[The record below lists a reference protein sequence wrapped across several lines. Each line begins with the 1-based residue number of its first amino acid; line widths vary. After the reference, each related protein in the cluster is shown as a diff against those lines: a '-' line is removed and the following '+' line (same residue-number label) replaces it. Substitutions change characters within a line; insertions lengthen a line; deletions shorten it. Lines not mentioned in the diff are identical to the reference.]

1 MARNLDK
8 DALDYHEGHR
18 PGKIE
23 LKITKPFVTQ
33 RDLSL
38 AYSPG
43 VAAPCLE
50 IAKDPSAAFRYTA
63 KGNLVA
69 VITNG
74 TAVLGLGDIGPL
86 AGKPVME
93 GKGALFKK
101 FADVDVF
108 DIEVAE
114 NDVNMFCEVVRRLEP
129 TFGGI
134 NLEDIKGPE
143 CFEIEE
149 RLKREMQIPVFHDDQ
164 HGTAIISTAA
174 ILNSLE
180 LTGKKAK
187 DVRAVICGAGAA
199 GISCG
204 EMMVMA
210 GVRRENVIMTDSKG
224 VIHAGRDDLN
234 KYKARFAPKTD
245 FRTLEDAMKGADI
258 FLGLSKANMVTRE
271 MVASMAPKPIILAMA
286 NPVPE
291 ILPEEVKA
299 VRSDAIVGTGR
310 SDYPNQVNNVLG
322 FPFIFRGALD
332 VRARQINEEMKMAA
346 AMALAELAKQEVPDS
361 VKRAYGVTQMA
372 FGPEYIIPKPFDPR
386 VLTWVAPAVAKAA
399 CETGVAQKPIK
410 NWDAYRDALAARVNR
425 GKEAMRTTMQR
436 ARREPRRIVFA
447 EALEDKVLQACE
459 ILVAEGVAKPILVG
473 DAAAIAARA
482 EELSVSLDGVEVVD
496 LATSPRL
503 EAYADELWNLR
514 QRKGMTPQKA
524 RREMRTPLVY
534 ASMAV
539 RLGDADGLV
548 AGLNRSYSET
558 VRPALQVIGLAPG
571 AKRVSGMYMLALERR
586 ALFFADAT
594 VNITPDAQTL
604 ADIAVSTGRAVR
616 EYFDTE
622 PRIAMLSF
630 SNFGSVEHAQSRHS
644 ADAVRLAKAMDPTL
658 VIDGEMAADTALV
671 PEIAKQAF
679 PMSAIQGDAN
689 VLVFPDLQAG
699 NIAYKLVQ
707 HLAGAEVI
715 GPVLLG
721 LAKPANVLNH
731 YSTVDEIVNI
741 AAITVIQARRL
752 AAAQKSAAAAPAKA
766 SESKPS
772 GSKAGASK
780 ASVKSGAKGAAATK
794 PAPRAIAAKGSA
806 KSGAGKTRR

>member
-8 DALDYHEGHR
+8 DALEYHEMHR
-18 PGKIE
+18 PGKVEIRP
-23 LKITKPFVTQ
+23 TKPCVTQ

-63 KGNLVA
+63 RGNLVA
-69 VITNG
+69 VISNG

-93 GKGALFKK
+93 GKGILFKK
-101 FADVDVF
+101 FADIDVF
-108 DIEVAE
+108 DIEVDE
-114 NDVNMFCEVVRRLEP
+114 KDVSMFCEVVKRLEP

-149 RLKREMQIPVFHDDQ
+149 RLKAEMGIPVFHDDQ

-174 ILNSLE
+174 ILNAME
-180 LTGKKAK
+180 LTGKDIRKI
-187 DVRAVICGAGAA
+187 RAVICGAGAA

-210 GVRRENVIMTDSKG
+210 GVRRENVLMTDSKG
-224 VIHAGRDDLN
+224 VIHADRDDLN
-234 KYKARFAPKTD
+234 KYKAKFAPKTKC
-245 FRTLEDAMKGADI
+245 RTLEDAMKGADV
-258 FLGLSKANMVTRE
+258 FLGLSKANMVTKE
-271 MVASMAPKPIILAMA
+271 MVKSMAAKPVILAMA

-291 ILPEEVKA
+291 ILPEEA
-299 VRSDAIVGTGR
+299 RAARSDAIIGTGR

-332 VRARQINEEMKMAA
+332 VKAKQINEEMKMAA
-346 AMALAELAKQEVPDS
+346 AKALAELTKQEVPDA

-372 FGPEYIIPKPFDPR
+372 FGPDYIIPKPFDPR

-399 CETGVAQKPIK
+399 CDTGVAMQPIAD
-410 NWDAYRDALAARVNR
+410 WDQYRDSLAARVNR
-425 GKEAMRTTMQR
+425 GKEAMRTTIQR
-436 ARREPRRIVFA
+436 ARREPRRIVFP
-447 EALEDKVLQACE
+447 EAHEDKVLQACE
-459 ILVAEGVAKPILVG
+459 LIVEEGVAVPVLVG
-473 DAAAIAARA
+473 DEAAIRRRAA
-482 EELSVSLDGVEVVD
+482 ELNVDLDGVEIAD
-496 LATSPRL
+496 PTTSPSAERH
-503 EAYADELWNLR
+503 AELLWSLR
-514 QRKGMTPQKA
+514 QRKGVTPQRA
-524 RREMRTPLVY
+524 RRDVRQPHVF
-534 ASMAV
+534 ASLMLRAGEV
-539 RLGDADGLV
+539 EGMV
-548 AGLNRSYSET
+548 AGVNRSYSDT
-558 VRPALQVIGLAPG
+558 IRPLLQIVGLAPD

-594 VNITPDAQTL
+594 VNIDPDAQTL
-604 ADIAVSTGRAVR
+604 AEIAVSTGRAVR
-616 EYFDTE
+616 DLFNTE
-622 PRIAMLSF
+622 PRVAMLSF
-630 SNFGSVEHAQSRHS
+630 SNFGSVEHPFTKDSS
-644 ADAVRLAKAMDPTL
+644 DAVRIARALDPTL

-715 GPVLLG
+715 GPMLLG

-731 YSTVDEIVNI
+731 YSTVEEIVNI

-752 AAAQKSAAAAPAKA
+752 AARSAPAKA
-766 SESKPS
+766 GPR
-772 GSKAGASK
+772 KAPAPT
-780 ASVKSGAKGAAATK
+780 APRTAATK
-794 PAPRAIAAKGSA
+794 PAASAPSKAPARTRMAAKTTPKPGV
-806 KSGAGKTRR
+806 RR